1 MNLNY
6 SITENYDQLS
16 KETADMIIEYIK
28 NNPRGLYCFAGGDTP
43 VGTLKLIAEEAKLG
57 NLDLSQAHFIELD
70 EWVGLDPSDSGSC
83 ASYLTKNLFTIAN
96 IKEEQIHTFNP
107 LAENLQE
114 ECEKANQYITKFGGL
129 SLTLLG
135 VGVNGHLG
143 FNEPGVSF
151 ENRAHIIDLD
161 QTTQEVGKKYFA
173 KSKNIDRSKGITLG
187 IKQLLNSD
195 CLIVQASGARKKA
208 AIKQLLKGEIT
219 NQWPVTAI
227 WKHKAPIV
235 IIDKDVLT

>member
-1 MNLNY
+1 MSLNY
-6 SITENYDQLS
+6 CVTKDYEQLS
-16 KETADMIIEYIK
+16 KRTADFIIEYIK
-28 NNPRGLYCFAGGDTP
+28 NNPKGLYCFAGGDTP
-43 VGTLKLIAEEAKLG
+43 IGTLKLIAEEARLG
-57 NLDLSQAHFIELD
+57 NIDLSQAHFIELD

-83 ASYLTKNLFTIAN
+83 VSYLTKNLFTTAS
-96 IKEEQIHTFNP
+96 IKEEQIHTFNS
-107 LAENLQE
+107 LAENMQE

-151 ENRAHIIDLD
+151 ENMAHIINLD
-161 QTTQEVGKKYFA
+161 QTTQKVGEKYFA
-173 KSKNIDRSKGITLG
+173 KSKNIDRSRGITLG
-187 IKQLLNSD
+187 IQQLLASEY
-195 CLIVQASGARKKA
+195 LIVQASGSSKKT

-227 WKHKAPIV
+227 WKHNNPIV
-235 IIDKDVLT
+235 VIDKHVLI